1 MTRRLEPM
9 DRISELSSASVPFPF
24 DVHALIFSEDAPA
37 LENTLHKYFKKQE
50 VNKVNQR
57 KEFFK
62 VNLEEIK
69 ELVHNE
75 YNIDVVSIARLVGH
89 KDATETLQTYAHL
102 FERRQ
107 DEVFEL
113 VRKII

>member
-1 MTRRLEPM
+1 MR
-9 DRISELSSASVPFPF
+9 LSSSSFCELIKRSKPPSSSTRCLQPASCKAVTVPMSPIPKIEPLTQATYVSF
-24 DVHALIFSEDAPA
+24 LIY
-37 LENTLHKYFKKQE
+37 H
-50 VNKVNQR
+50 
-57 KEFFK
+57 
-62 VNLEEIK
+62 
-69 ELVHNE
+69 
-75 YNIDVVSIARLVGH
+75 NIDVVSIARLVGH

>member
-50 VNKVNQR
+50 ANKVNQR

-75 YNIDVVSIARLVGH
+75 YNNTVHFTDLAAAEQYFESLKIEQQ
-89 KDATETLQTYAHL
+89 ETAG
-102 FERRQ
+102 
-107 DEVFEL
+107 
-113 VRKII
+113 

>member
-69 ELVHNE
+69 ELVHKE
-75 YNIDVVSIARLVGH
+75 YNNTVKH
-89 KDATETLQTYAHL
+89 E
-102 FERRQ
+102 
-107 DEVFEL
+107 
-113 VRKII
+113 

>member
-1 MTRRLEPM
+1 MKDEKKVLG
-9 DRISELSSASVPFPF
+9 ILSIVFGAIALVGSWVPFLNNGSF
-24 DVHALIFSEDAPA
+24 IVGLFALVLGVIALI
-37 LENTLHKYFKKQE
+37 
-50 VNKVNQR
+50 VNR
-57 KEFFK
+57 KNK
-62 VNLEEIK
+62 
-69 ELVHNE
+69 
-75 YNIDVVSIARLVGH
+75 NIDVVSIARLVGH

>member
-1 MTRRLEPM
+1 M
-9 DRISELSSASVPFPF
+9 IY
-24 DVHALIFSEDAPA
+24 H
-37 LENTLHKYFKKQE
+37 
-50 VNKVNQR
+50 
-57 KEFFK
+57 
-62 VNLEEIK
+62 
-69 ELVHNE
+69 
-75 YNIDVVSIARLVGH
+75 NIDVVSIARLVGH